1 MAEYFAFQA
10 ALCFSVANILV
21 RRGLVHSNALTGSFI
36 SLATSAAAFWMLL
49 PWFVP
54 LSALWRRPSSTSSSL
69 VSLRQ
74 PSDRLWVTL
83 GLSGLGSRVR
93 RPSLIQHRS
102 FLLCLQFF
110 SWEKCGCSGILSER
124 VSSSSESSYFLQS
137 GRLEARGASAM
148 LFIQF
153 WGHWPSAY
161 RPPFAKPA

>member
-10 ALCFSVANILV
+10 ALCFSVAHILV
-21 RRGLVHSNALTGSFI
+21 RRGLVNSNALTGSFI
-36 SLATSAAAFWMLL
+36 SLATSAAAFWVLL

-54 LSALWRRPSSTSSSL
+54 LSALWAPASSISSSP
-69 VSLRQ
+69 VSLRR

-93 RPSLIQHRS
+93 RPLSIQHRS

-110 SWEKCGCSGILSER
+110 SWGKCGCSRISSER
-124 VSSSSESSYFLQS
+124 VSSSLESSYFLQS

-148 LFIQF
+148 SFIQF

-161 RPPFAKPA
+161 RPRFAKPA